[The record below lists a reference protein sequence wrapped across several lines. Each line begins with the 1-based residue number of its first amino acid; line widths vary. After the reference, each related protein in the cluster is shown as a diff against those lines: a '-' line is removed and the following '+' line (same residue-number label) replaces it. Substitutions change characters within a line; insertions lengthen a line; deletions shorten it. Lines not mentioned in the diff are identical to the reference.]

1 MSERFPRLPFVAC
14 ATLLGGGLLLYSQTL
29 AISWDEGFHLEAA
42 QLIESGK
49 KPYLD
54 FVLAQTPLNAYWN
67 SFWLRLFHN
76 SWHAVHAV
84 AALLTTA
91 AVVLAAD
98 FLRTRFRVPGWKL
111 ASVLAVLFLTGG
123 NQMVAQFGVI
133 GQAYGLAL
141 FLTVAAFRSGVL
153 AVERGSVLLAGL
165 TGFLAA
171 AAAGSTL
178 LTAPVAPVL
187 LLWILYY
194 RPSGSKRSRMAFL
207 TVFAGGAF
215 IALLPVIVLFLKSP
229 LVVTFDIFK
238 YHMFYRR
245 SDWPGATRHDLEVFT
260 SWLEFPQSLILG
272 TLTAAGVWFVAK
284 KSDWDRQRRG
294 EFYLCGFLALA
305 VGLFVSTA
313 HPTFPQYYL
322 FTVPFLSILSSVG
335 LFAIASQM
343 GAQRA
348 FWPVA
353 GVCGLFLLGLG
364 RMIYDDREQTSWKD
378 IAKIAA
384 QVAQVTPAGA
394 PFLGDEQVY
403 FLLRRTPPS
412 GNEYTSSHSLRLPA
426 TLAAAVKIVPQ
437 PEVDRQIAAGMFAT
451 VETCE
456 DDDWRKERKLP
467 TLYKQKAEIGDC
479 AVFWEWA
486 KK

>member
-1 MSERFPRLPFVAC
+1 MSERFFRLPFAAC
-14 ATLLGGGLLLYSQTL
+14 AVLLGGGLLVYSQTL

-67 SFWLRLFHN
+67 SLWLRLFHN

-84 AALLTTA
+84 AALMTA
-91 AVVLAAD
+91 AAVILAAD
-98 FLRTRFRVPGWKL
+98 FMRTRFRIPGWKL
-111 ASVLAVLFLTGG
+111 ASVLAVLFLTGS
-123 NQMVAQFGVI
+123 NQMVVDFGVI

-141 FLTVAAFRSGVL
+141 FLIVAAFRSAVL
-153 AVERGSVLLAGL
+153 AIERGSLLLSGLAGCL
-165 TGFLAA
+165 SA

-194 RPSGSKRSRMAFL
+194 SPRESRRSRFVM
-207 TVFAGGAF
+207 FAAGAA
-215 IALLPVIVLFLKSP
+215 IPLLPVLALFLKSP
-229 LVVTFDIFK
+229 QVVIFDVFK

-245 SDWPGATRHDLEVFT
+245 SDWPGATRHDIEIIT
-260 SWLEFPQSLILG
+260 SWLEFPQALILG
-272 TLTAAGVWFVAK
+272 ILAAAGLWFVAQR
-284 KSDWDRQRRG
+284 SEWDRQRRS
-294 EFYLCGFLALA
+294 EFYLCAWLALA
-305 VGLFVSTA
+305 VGVFVSTA

-322 FTVPFLSILSSVG
+322 FTVPFLGILSAVG
-335 LFAIASQM
+335 LFAIASRM
-343 GAQRA
+343 GARGA
-348 FWPVA
+348 FWPTL
-353 GVCGLFLLGLG
+353 GVSALALLGLG
-364 RMIYDDREQTSWKD
+364 RLIYDDRDQTSWAD
-378 IAKIAA
+378 IEKLAA
-384 QVAQVTPAGA
+384 QVGKVTPPGA
-394 PFLGDEQVY
+394 PLYADEQVY

-412 GNEYTSSHSLRLPA
+412 GNEYVSSHSLRLPPD
-426 TLAAAVKIVPQ
+426 LAAAVKIVPQ

-456 DDDWRKERKLP
+456 DADWRAARKLP
-467 TLYKQKAEIGDC
+467 LLYKQKVELNEC
-479 AVFWEWA
+479 AVFWDW